1 MIGRCLNCPVVYIDA
16 EAFAAHQRAHNSASV
31 APSALAAPFPMT
43 HGSVSVE
50 RGTIASRAS
59 VTGNRTGAQL
69 PARMSH
75 PSARLAA
82 IPGGAA

>member
-1 MIGRCLNCPVVYIDA
+1 MIGRCLNCPVVFINA
-16 EAFAAHQRAHNSASV
+16 EAFAAHSIAHNSASV
-31 APSALAAPFPMT
+31 APSALAAPFPTT
-43 HGSVSVE
+43 HGMRSVE
-50 RGTIASRAS
+50 RGNIASRAT

-69 PARMSH
+69 PARMMH